1 MKKTHT
7 SIKIL
12 KKVILHAIEIAIFYL
27 IALWIQVVAPEN
39 YVWPAIILLGLV
51 YLVYLIN
58 SLIDD
63 YLDIKGA
70 DFIV

>member
-7 SIKIL
+7 FIKIL
-12 KKVILHAIEIAIFYL
+12 KKIVLHAIEIAIFYL
-27 IALWIQVVAPEN
+27 IALWIQVVAPAD
-39 YVWPAIILLGLV
+39 YVWPAIALLGFV
-51 YLVYLIN
+51 YLAYLIN

-70 DFIV
+70 DFMI